1 MWIIEPVIDPDNP
14 DEILCYLVI
23 DGEDIPI
30 GNYNTI
36 EDAID
41 AIKTLR
47 GDTEKIRGQ
56 PRLIAPYSPS

>member
-1 MWIIEPVIDPDNP
+1 MWIIEPVIDPDSP

-47 GDTEKIRGQ
+47 GDAETTRRQ
-56 PRLIAPYSPS
+56 PRIIAPYSPS